1 MSTHIPL
8 TAPHQMAGD
17 LPSEA
22 PLAMPVRS
30 FSEAPAAVRTPA
42 TSPRSIDERRA
53 MLIVGTIVV
62 TLFASADLVGV
73 AAEDGIS
80 LREFGLILL
89 FCPLF
94 AWIAFAFST
103 ALAGYFA
110 LRNGGTHESL
120 QLAPAGRPEA
130 RTAVLVPIYNE
141 DVEGVMRRVHMMMRS
156 VASTG
161 HGDRFDF
168 FILSDSTD
176 QAVRS
181 AEHAAFQALRREAP
195 VGLYYRLRPQNIH
208 RKPGN
213 IAEWIGRFGGAYEH
227 MIVLDADSLMSGE
240 VMSRLARTMEMHPGV
255 ALIQTLPS
263 IIGSRTLFARWQQFA
278 ARLYSPVTSAGLLWW
293 SGAEATFWGH
303 NAIIRTHAFAQ
314 CCGLPTLPGRKP
326 FGGPILSHDMVEA
339 AMLRRHGWAVHMVEV
354 EEGSYEEYPPTAIDH
369 AIRDRRW
376 CQGNIQHLGLLGASG
391 FHWASRFQLLIGGSA
406 YLTSPL
412 WLMMLIAGALQQ
424 PDASGRMLL
433 EVPQVTWVFTLTFV
447 LLFGPKLLSLAWV
460 LGDPAR
466 RAAYGGAERIIASVM
481 IEIPLAILLAPMV
494 MMTQTLMLIDILRG
508 RDSGW
513 KPQCRDA
520 DGLGLG
526 YAVRFYRW
534 HVLAGLAMFAISL
547 GAQHQLLW
555 TAPVALSLIAAP
567 LLAMISARRDLGLL
581 LMRDELLLT
590 PEEWRGLGR
599 GDRRHCPHARR
610 DGRGA
615 RRLRGRPFRSTDAR

>member
-1 MSTHIPL
+1 MSNHIPL
-8 TAPHQMAGD
+8 TAPHELAGD
-17 LPSEA
+17 LPHEA
-22 PLAMPVRS
+22 PMAMPTQS
-30 FSEAPAAVRTPA
+30 FADAPATPRPPA

-53 MLIVGTIVV
+53 LLIVGTIVV
-62 TLFASADLVGV
+62 TLFASADIVGV

-80 LREFGLILL
+80 LRELGLILL

-110 LRNGGTHESL
+110 LRHGGTHESL
-120 QLAPAGRPEA
+120 RLEDGGAPRE

-141 DVEGVMRRVHMMMRS
+141 DVDGVMKRVRAMMRS

-161 HGDRFDF
+161 HGAQFDF

-176 QAVRS
+176 PAIRV
-181 AEHAAFQALRREAP
+181 AEHAAFEALRQEAP
-195 VGLYYRLRPQNIH
+195 LGLYYRLRPQNLH

-213 IAEWIGRFGGAYEH
+213 IAEWISRFGNAYEH

-240 VMSRLARTMEMHPGV
+240 VMNRLALTMEAHPGV

-278 ARLYSPVTSAGLLWW
+278 ARLYSPVSSAGLLWW

-303 NAIIRTHAFAQ
+303 NAIIRTRAFAQ

-326 FGGPILSHDMVEA
+326 FGGAIMSHDLVEA

-376 CQGNIQHLGLLGASG
+376 CQGNIQHLRLLGGKG

-412 WLMMLIAGALQQ
+412 WLMMLIAGSLQQ
-424 PDASGRMLL
+424 ADANGRVLL

-447 LLFGPKLLSLAWV
+447 LLFGPKLLSVAWV

-481 IEIPLAILLAPMV
+481 IEIPLAVLLAPMV

-513 KPQCRDA
+513 KAQCRDA
-520 DGLGLG
+520 DGLSFG
-526 YAVRFYRW
+526 YAFRFYRW
-534 HVLAGLAMFAISL
+534 HVLTGIAMFAVTLST
-547 GAQHQLLW
+547 QHQLLW

-567 LLAMISARRDLGLL
+567 LLAMISARRDIGML

-599 GDRRHCPHARR
+599 SDRRPAEITVNVPAALTEARA
-610 DGRGA
+610 G
-615 RRLRGRPFRSTDAR
+615 